1 MGNVVD
7 FPNKKGLPPGGK
19 AKGAVTPDTLTVFG
33 ARLQSRYGLC
43 QELAE
48 MLLFMNEAAG
58 LSLARPV
65 KELFYDSKSGICVVT
80 LATEV
85 RLGSLIEQKLLS
97 IGKRTLSCFEWV
109 DGRIYTKDS
118 APPPALA

>member
-1 MGNVVD
+1 MGNIVD
-7 FPNKKGLPPGGK
+7 FPNKKGSPSSDK
-19 AKGAVTPDTLTVFG
+19 HKGAVTPDTLTVFG
-33 ARLQSRYGLC
+33 TRLQSRYGLC

-109 DGRIYTKDS
+109 DGRTYTRDAS
-118 APPPALA
+118 PDPELA